1 MLEGKKL
8 EGVIG
13 FFLPISLALS
23 PHNNM
28 SAKKLINSPDEVV
41 DEVLEGLTMI
51 HPGLRLLEGHRVVVR
66 EQIDRG
72 KVSLISG
79 GGSDHEPFCAVYR
92 SGYADWGGGW
102 QCVCL
107 STHSFYLG
115 WYQSCGQG

>member
-13 FFLPISLALS
+13 FFLLISLALS

-51 HPGLRLLEGHRVVVR
+51 HPGLRVAGRPPCGSQGTDRPWEG
-66 EQIDRG
+66 ELDIRG
-72 KVSLISG
+72 RI
-79 GGSDHEPFCAVYR
+79 
-92 SGYADWGGGW
+92 
-102 QCVCL
+102 
-107 STHSFYLG
+107 
-115 WYQSCGQG
+115 